1 LSLLPTCGAS
11 RAFGVKINN
20 GTCSHRQK
28 TSKLN
33 NLDDSLDYSLDNSLH
48 DYLDNSLDT
57 FLNAF
62 LNASLNTLLEHSL
75 EISLID
81 LWIILSIT
89 YWGAFLIF
97 FFKSVLAQQA

>member
-57 FLNAF
+57 FLNA
-62 LNASLNTLLEHSL
+62 SLNTLLEHSL

-89 YWGAFLIF
+89 YWGPFLIF
-97 FFKSVLAQQA
+97 FFKAVLAQQA